1 MDIEWFTNGR
11 VGFLLKDNI
20 CTVSS
25 RGLYFMC
32 DAVKAYKL
40 LDYKFVYVGK
50 NKENKNI
57 VAKFTNVEN
66 KFATAYSISASNKQ
80 RVNSNRGAFVTI
92 KNFFEK
98 FYNFTDRR
106 IRRYIKDI
114 VENKKCILLE
124 IEVLEGDIKK

>member
-80 RVNSNRGAFVTI
+80 ANNLIECGDLSIIGS
-92 KNFFEK
+92 KK
-98 FYNFTDRR
+98 QG
-106 IRRYIKDI
+106 KDI
-114 VENKKCILLE
+114 SRFLNDDEF
-124 IEVLEGDIKK
+124 